1 MDVLNP
7 MTDLGSAR
15 APSLHD
21 LARAAG
27 VSLQWRDYRGQDRA
41 VTDQALG
48 RVLHALELP
57 ASTPRDCAD
66 SLRRLREEAS
76 ASVPMVTAEV
86 GAPVSLPCK
95 AIGRYRL
102 ELEDGR
108 ALEGELD
115 GHGDALPPIDRPGY
129 HRLLIGSDAPVT
141 VAVAPRQCMGIA
153 DLGARRRRWGLT
165 VQVPSLRRRGDGGI
179 GDFGAVAQLV
189 PALAR
194 HGADAIALSPAHAG
208 FGAWP
213 DRFAP
218 YSPSSR
224 LMRNPLLAD
233 PRALFDAETID
244 GMIALCDLAD
254 TFVELERA
262 PSIDPGRA
270 ARAKSLLF
278 RGLFACL
285 EPSGRRAAFDEWR
298 ASQGPL
304 VRQHA
309 VFEALHARF
318 SRGPD
323 PVTHWRSWPSDFR
336 DPSSPIVERFAAE
349 HAGDIEFGEFL
360 QWLAECSIAAAQ
372 GAARQAGMAIG
383 LIADLAVGTDSAG
396 SHAWSRQHDLLLGL
410 RIGAPPDPLNVKGQ
424 DWGLAAL
431 SPRTLRREGFRP
443 FIELLRANLAGV
455 GGLRIDHVFGLQR
468 LWLIADGTDASEG
481 AYVQY
486 PLKDLLRLLAL
497 ESWRHGALI
506 VGEDLGTMPDG
517 FQSQLIDA
525 GLMGMRV
532 MWFQRDSGYFVEP
545 ARWPEAAVAM
555 TSTHDL
561 PTVAGWWTGRDLE
574 WRARLDLL
582 DPEQTEAQAQA
593 ERARDR
599 RTLWDAFAHAHVVA
613 RDSAPPDATQA
624 AQVVCAAATFIGRTP
639 CGLALLPIEDAL
651 ALPEQPNIPGTIDEH
666 PNWRHR
672 LPGEAGTLL
681 EDPVPD
687 AVLSALQRARID
699 GPT

>member
-1 MDVLNP
+1 MDADDP
-7 MTDLGSAR
+7 A
-15 APSLHD
+15 APTLHE

-27 VSLQWRDYRGQDRA
+27 ISLQWRDYTGRDRA
-41 VTDQALG
+41 VSDLALG

-57 ASTPRDCAD
+57 ASGAGERAE
-66 SLRRLREEAS
+66 SLQRLREEAAAP
-76 ASVPMVTAEV
+76 ASMITAEV
-86 GAPVSLPCK
+86 GAPVRLHAAAK
-95 AIGRYRL
+95 GLYRL

-108 ALEGELD
+108 VIEGALD
-115 GHGDALPPIDRPGY
+115 GAVLAPVDRPGY
-129 HRLLIGSDAPVT
+129 HRLWIGPDPPLT
-141 VAVAPRQCMGIA
+141 LAVAPRQCMGVA
-153 DLGARRRRWGLT
+153 DFGARRRRWGIT

-179 GDFGAVAQLV
+179 GDFGAVEQLV

-208 FGAWP
+208 FSAWP
-213 DRFAP
+213 DRLAP

-224 LMRNPLLAD
+224 LMRDPLLAD
-233 PRALFDAETID
+233 PRSVFDSQTID
-244 GMIALCDLAD
+244 GVTALCDLAE
-254 TFVELERA
+254 TYAALESA
-262 PSIDPGRA
+262 PQIDPGPA
-270 ARAKSLLF
+270 ARAKLLLF

-285 EPSGRRAAFDEWR
+285 EPSGRRAAFDQWR

-318 SRGPD
+318 SRGPE
-323 PVTHWRSWPSDFR
+323 PVSHWRSWPSDFR
-336 DPSSPIVERFAAE
+336 DPASALVARFAAE
-349 HAGDIEFGEFL
+349 HAADVEFGEFL
-360 QWLAECSIAAAQ
+360 QWMAECSIATAQ
-372 GAARQAGMAIG
+372 AAARQAGMAIG

-431 SPRTLRREGFRP
+431 SPRTLRRDGFRP

-468 LWLIADGTDASEG
+468 LWLIADGTDANEG

-506 VGEDLGTMPDG
+506 IGEDLGTMPDG
-517 FQSQLIDA
+517 FQQHLIDA

-532 MWFQRDSGYFVEP
+532 MWFQRDSGYFIEP
-545 ARWPEAAVAM
+545 ARWPEATVAM

-561 PTVAGWWTGRDLE
+561 PTVAGWWSGRDLE

-582 DPEQTEAQAQA
+582 DPDQTEAQAQS
-593 ERARDR
+593 ERAHDR
-599 RTLWDAFAHAHVVA
+599 RALWDAFIHAHAVAPQEPPPPADHGAEVA
-613 RDSAPPDATQA
+613 R
-624 AQVVCAAATFIGRTP
+624 AAASFIGRTP
-639 CGLALLPIEDAL
+639 CALALLPIEDVL
-651 ALPEQPNIPGTIDEH
+651 AVTEQPNIPGTVDEH
-666 PNWRHR
+666 PNWRRR
-672 LPGEAGTLL
+672 LEGEAQSLL
-681 EDPVPD
+681 EDAVPT
-687 AVLSALQRARID
+687 AVLSALQRARIE

>member
-1 MDVLNP
+1 MHIE
-7 MTDLGSAR
+7 
-15 APSLHD
+15 PSNLPTLHE

-27 VSLQWRDYRGQDRA
+27 IALQWRDYTGRDRA
-41 VTDQALG
+41 VSDLALG

-57 ASTPRDCAD
+57 ASTALERAE
-66 SLRRLREEAS
+66 SLQRLREEA
-76 ASVPMVTAEV
+76 AAPAPMITVEV
-86 GAPVSLPCK
+86 GTPIPLPD
-95 AIGRYRL
+95 ATRGRYRI

-108 ALEGELD
+108 AIEGELD
-115 GHGDALPPIDRPGY
+115 ANTHTLAPIDRPGY
-129 HRLLIGSDAPVT
+129 HRLLIGPNAPVT
-141 VAVAPRQCMGIA
+141 LAVAPRHCMGIA
-153 DLGARRRRWGLT
+153 DLGARRRRWGIT
-165 VQVPSLRRRGDGGI
+165 VQIPSLRRRGDGGI

-224 LMRNPLLAD
+224 LMRDPLLAD
-233 PRALFDAETID
+233 PHAVFDRETID
-244 GMIALCDLAD
+244 GVIALCDLAE
-254 TFVELERA
+254 TFAELEQA
-262 PSIDPGRA
+262 PQIDPGRA

-285 EPSGRRAAFDEWR
+285 EPSGRRAAFDQWR

-318 SRGPD
+318 SRGPES
-323 PVTHWRSWPSDFR
+323 VTHWRNWPGDFR
-336 DPSSPIVERFAAE
+336 DPRSPIVERFAAE
-349 HAGDIEFGEFL
+349 HGGEVEFGEFL
-360 QWLAECSIAAAQ
+360 QWLAECSVAAAQ
-372 GAARQAGMAIG
+372 GASRHAGMAIG
-383 LIADLAVGTDSAG
+383 LIADLAVGTDGAG
-396 SHAWSRQHDLLLGL
+396 SHAWSRQHDLLPGL

-424 DWGLAAL
+424 DWGLSAL
-431 SPRTLRREGFRP
+431 SPRTLRCEGFRP
-443 FIELLRANLAGV
+443 FIELLRANLANV

-468 LWLIADGTDASEG
+468 LWLIADGTDAREG
-481 AYVQY
+481 AYVHY

-532 MWFQRDSGYFVEP
+532 MWFQRDSGFFIEP
-545 ARWPEAAVAM
+545 ERWPEATVAM

-561 PTVAGWWTGRDLE
+561 PTVAGWWSGRDLT
-574 WRARLDLL
+574 WRAKLDLL
-582 DPEQTEAQAQA
+582 DAGQSEAQAQA

-599 RTLWDAFAHAHVVA
+599 QTLWDAFVHAKVVTEG
-613 RDSAPPDATQA
+613 APLPAATQG
-624 AQVVCAAATFIGRTP
+624 AQVACAAATFVGRTP
-639 CGLALLPIEDAL
+639 CSLALLPIEDAL

-666 PNWRHR
+666 PNWRRR
-672 LPGEAGTLL
+672 LPGEAESLL
-681 EDPVPD
+681 EDAVPD
-687 AVLSALQRARID
+687 AVLSALQRARIH
-699 GPT
+699 GPA